1 MTLRGKSNALF
12 SLGLCLLSLGLAS
25 KASAIPAFARKYG
38 MACTACHEAWPKL
51 NAQGWAFRD
60 NGYQWLAG
68 KDSPI
73 DLRPEY
79 WPVSLRDTIGYQYQS
94 TTNVPQNAGV
104 NSAGTPIV
112 QGTTVQRGQIGLTN
126 IDLLF
131 AGTLTKDISFLI
143 TIEPFLTNSG
153 FNPEYPSAASV
164 IAGPGQP
171 GFVESAWVRFD
182 NIVGSPYLNFKI
194 GKGALD
200 VPYDEHRSFFIFNN
214 SYAMYHYQPPGSGDL
229 FGLGNNQWQAS
240 LEGHNEGSSTRYALS
255 LVETQNS
262 PGTNNVI
269 SSAGG
274 YFHVQQLMFP
284 QAKGVAEIR
293 GGLFG
298 SLTSFPTQA
307 RYYDT
312 TCATSPAT
320 CNTAPSGP
328 VVPGAPII
336 PYTGY
341 KAAMAYRAGAEI
353 STWFGMLATP
363 LNLRLAGVY
372 GNEDKLNFAPVTD
385 AAGNVIGQNWEWMA
399 WLAELDWTPILNFT
413 AAFNWNGVQNIQT
426 NDPTVIGGAKT
437 AGQQENET
445 LALRYQFQIFPRT
458 GQTLHFEFGH
468 SVVWG
473 TGANGAN
480 QETWNAFGGLDF
492 AF

>member
-1 MTLRGKSNALF
+1 MTLRGKSNALL
-12 SLGLCLLSLGLAS
+12 SLGLCLFSLGLAS

-79 WPVSLRDTIGYQYQS
+79 WPVSLRDTIGYQYSS
-94 TTNVPQNAGV
+94 TSNVPQNAGV
-104 NSAGTPIV
+104 DSTGAPV
-112 QGTTVQRGQIGLTN
+112 YQAATVQHGQIGLTN

-143 TIEPFLTNSG
+143 TLEPFLTNAN
-153 FNPEYPSAASV
+153 FNPEYPNVNSV
-164 IAGPGQP
+164 ITGPGQA

-182 NIVGSPYLNFKI
+182 NILGSPYLNFKI

-214 SYAMYHYQPPGSGDL
+214 SYAMYHYQPPGSSDP

-240 LEGHNEGSSTRYALS
+240 LEGHNEGSSTRYVLS
-255 LVETQNS
+255 LIETQNS
-262 PGTNNVI
+262 PGTNNVV

-307 RYYDT
+307 KYYDPT
-312 TCATSPAT
+312 GAVTAATGPL
-320 CNTAPSGP
+320 SG
-328 VVPGAPII
+328 PII
-336 PYTGY
+336 PYTGSN
-341 KAAMAYRAGAEI
+341 AAMAYRAGAEI

-372 GNEDKLNFAPVTD
+372 GNEDKLNFAPV
-385 AAGNVIGQNWEWMA
+385 ANGQNWQWFA
-399 WLAELDWTPILNFT
+399 WLTELDWTPVLNFT
-413 AAFNWNGVQNIQT
+413 AAFNWNGVQNLQT
-426 NDPTVIGGAKT
+426 NDPTVTGGAKT
-437 AGQQENET
+437 AGQVESEV

-468 SVVWG
+468 NLVWG
-473 TGANGAN
+473 SGLNGAN
-480 QETWNAFGGLDF
+480 QENWNAFGGLDF